1 MLTERNQPKKDKY
14 CPDFIHRKGSL
25 GSNRDGATEAV
36 PAGDLWEGTGSCSLM
51 NGASGLHNED
61 TLEIHL
67 MTMLIT
73 LDTSKA
79 HLKMVKMVDF
89 ILRGL

>member
-14 CPDFIHRKGSL
+14 CLDFIHRKRSL

-36 PAGDLWEGTGSCSLM
+36 PAGDLWEGTGSCLM

-61 TLEIHL
+61 TLEIHS

-73 LDTSKA
+73 LAASKA

-89 ILRGL
+89 KLRGL